1 MSYVYAVARLR
12 GMENRLLDASFLS
25 RLMESPTLDDALK
38 ALAETSYAQ
47 WFGKVAETGFDRA
60 IDDEML
66 ATCREL
72 GQFVPDT
79 DLITLFRMPYDYHN
93 VKVILKSLF
102 KVRGGDP
109 EGRRHELLSPLG
121 SVDPEELT
129 AALEAEEYAHLPY
142 GLGYLIPQC
151 WLHWDQTK
159 DAQGVELLLD
169 HHLFASMLA
178 LAESLKLP
186 EIVTWVRHKID
197 AENLR
202 SAVRLQRMGVDAA
215 GGLSFFHPGGNI
227 RPEDAARLLGE
238 PPETWG
244 KLLSHTDIGAALDV
258 LQERTDLRATLSDV
272 SRALDEYLVRVLEKA
287 RFSMDDPAN
296 VLLYLLTKEAEAR
309 NLRIVLVCVAS
320 GLSREFARR
329 LLSHVR

>member
-12 GMENRLLDASFLS
+12 GMENRLLDTSFLS

-159 DAQGVELLLD
+159 DAQ
-169 HHLFASMLA
+169 
-178 LAESLKLP
+178 
-186 EIVTWVRHKID
+186 
-197 AENLR
+197 NLR

-215 GGLSFFHPGGNI
+215 GGLSFFQPGGNI

-320 GLSREFARR
+320 GLDREFARR

>member
-47 WFGKVAETGFDRA
+47 WFGKAAETGFDRA

-79 DLITLFRMPYDYHN
+79 GLITLFRMPYDYHN

-151 WLHWDQTK
+151 WLH
-159 DAQGVELLLD
+159 
-169 HHLFASMLA
+169 
-178 LAESLKLP
+178 
-186 EIVTWVRHKID
+186 
-197 AENLR
+197 
-202 SAVRLQRMGVDAA
+202 
-215 GGLSFFHPGGNI
+215 
-227 RPEDAARLLGE
+227 
-238 PPETWG
+238 
-244 KLLSHTDIGAALDV
+244 
-258 LQERTDLRATLSDV
+258 
-272 SRALDEYLVRVLEKA
+272 
-287 RFSMDDPAN
+287 
-296 VLLYLLTKEAEAR
+296 
-309 NLRIVLVCVAS
+309 
-320 GLSREFARR
+320 
-329 LLSHVR
+329 